1 MKKLEE
7 DRKSKKETEG
17 MINKRVK
24 VFLHIAFWAF
34 MFLSPM
40 QYMRGTGTSMLQYV
54 MNCMSPLLM
63 MVVFYANYKWLT
75 PRYFV
80 AGKHRYFFLINLA
93 MIIIFAIVLHYWM
106 DFTNIVFPPN
116 PAFSRVPDAL
126 DAFLF
131 VVRDVINFI
140 IFAAAATCLKLAQ
153 QWMWAEEAIKN
164 ADNAKAQAELSNLRN
179 QINPHFLLNT
189 LNNIYALTA
198 FDAPKAQEA
207 IQELSKMLRHILY
220 DYQQPTV
227 PLQDETE
234 FLENYIKLMR
244 IRIPDSV
251 KINACFDVA
260 NSHLQIAPMLF
271 ISLIENAFK
280 HGVSPTEPSFI
291 NITIEANEQQI
302 VCDIQNSNHPKTA
315 GDRSGHGIGLQ
326 QVQRRLDLSYYK
338 QYTWQRGV
346 SEDGKTYYSKI
357 VLTVLN
363 NNNHDY

>member
-198 FDAPKAQEA
+198 FDTPKAQEA

-227 PLQDETE
+227 PLKDEME

-244 IRIPDSV
+244 IRLPQSV
-251 KINACFDVA
+251 EVTSHFDVA
-260 NSHLQIAPMLF
+260 NSNLEIAPMLF

>member
-1 MKKLEE
+1 MNNL
-7 DRKSKKETEG
+7 KEIRRSLWEIEA

-24 VFLHIAFWAF
+24 IFLHIAFWAF

-40 QYMRGTGTSMLQYV
+40 QYMRGTGTSMLQYT
-54 MNCMSPLLM
+54 MNCMSPLLL

-80 AGKHRYFFLINLA
+80 AGKHRYFILINLA
-93 MIIIFAIVLHYWM
+93 MIIIFATVLHYWM
-106 DFTNIVFPPN
+106 DFTNSVFPPN
-116 PAFSRVPDAL
+116 SAFTRVPDAL

-140 IFAAAATCLKLAQ
+140 IFAAAATCIKLAQ

-198 FDAPKAQEA
+198 FDTPKAQEA
-207 IQELSKMLRHILY
+207 IQELSKMMRHILY

-227 PLQDETE
+227 PLKDETE
-234 FLENYIKLMR
+234 FIQNYVNLMR
-244 IRIPDSV
+244 IRLPESV
-251 KINACFDVA
+251 EVDYQQFIENA
-260 NSHLQIAPMLF
+260 QQGIAPMLF
-271 ISLIENAFK
+271 ISLVENAFK

-291 NITIEANEQQI
+291 HITIEADEQHI
-302 VCDIQNSNHPKTA
+302 ICDISNSNHPKTA
-315 GDRSGHGIGLQ
+315 NDHSGHGIGLQ
-326 QVQRRLDLSYYK
+326 QVQRRLDLAYYN
-338 QYTWQRGV
+338 QYTWEHGV
-346 SEDGKTYYSKI
+346 SEDGKVYHSKI
-357 VLTVLN
+357 TIQL
-363 NNNHDY
+363 